1 MDDSFTER
9 ERQFEAKFAHD
20 EALKFKIVAHRNR
33 LFAAW
38 IVDQMGDGASPDYA
52 ECFIAHA
59 LGRSP
64 EALIERAQQ
73 DLHDHGV
80 ALADIKL
87 RKAFAQMAD
96 QAQAEVMNE

>member
-1 MDDSFTER
+1 MDESFKER
-9 ERQFEAKFAHD
+9 ERQFEAKFARD
-20 EALKFKIVAHRNR
+20 EALKFRIVAHRNR

-38 IVDQMGDGASPDYA
+38 IVDQMGDGASPGYA
-52 ECFIAHA
+52 DGFIASA

-64 EALIERAQQ
+64 EMLIDRAQR

-80 ALADIKL
+80 ALVDVKL
-87 RKAFAQMAD
+87 RKAFEQCGD